1 MDKKFII
8 NLLFLIGINLV
19 VKPFY
24 VFGIDIKVQN
34 EVNNYGLYFALMSF
48 SYIFQILTDLGLYQY
63 NNRKIARYGFLFEK
77 YFKHIVLLKG
87 LLSILFFTVAF
98 SFALILEYNA
108 QALHLLF
115 FLLFNQVLITYIFYF
130 RSNISGLQYYKTD
143 SFISIMDKLCM
154 ILVCSLCFLLLG
166 DKPFMIEWFVYFQT
180 LSFLITFLFAL
191 VVNLRLQ
198 KKPQKIKPRLAV
210 WIVLLKKS
218 APFSL
223 VVILMTLYTRID
235 VVMIERMLFN
245 DTTHPELIASN
256 IYAAAYRLL
265 EVLNMLGLLFAGLLL
280 PMFSKMIKE
289 KSNFLSLYKLSSSL
303 IFMVSLPVSISF
315 WICSEEIMRFL
326 YVDFQASMPL
336 VATILIF
343 GFNSIAII
351 HISGTLLT
359 ANGSLKQLNLV
370 FLIAIVLN
378 ALLNYFWIPRYG
390 AIGAAYATLCTQTM
404 VAFFEVVLVFK
415 YFKPGINIIYILQI
429 ILFVCLCFGAGSLFQ
444 QYELL
449 WVWKFLLICATAGLG
464 GLVIGLINIK
474 QIFSSFKYN

>member
-1 MDKKFII
+1 
-8 NLLFLIGINLV
+8 
-19 VKPFY
+19 
-24 VFGIDIKVQN
+24 
-34 EVNNYGLYFALMSF
+34 
-48 SYIFQILTDLGLYQY
+48 
-63 NNRKIARYGFLFEK
+63 
-77 YFKHIVLLKG
+77 
-87 LLSILFFTVAF
+87 
-98 SFALILEYNA
+98 
-108 QALHLLF
+108 
-115 FLLFNQVLITYIFYF
+115 
-130 RSNISGLQYYKTD
+130 
-143 SFISIMDKLCM
+143 M